1 MAREVIKFIMEQL
14 LKLLPIPKLPDGVA
28 AALPIINEFAQS
40 KLVLTDDVRADIQLK
55 LIRALRK
62 AGLPTYST
70 GEDDEEE
77 SS

>member
-1 MAREVIKFIMEQL
+1 MKFIIEQL

-70 GEDDEEE
+70 DEDEEE
-77 SS
+77 GS

>member
-1 MAREVIKFIMEQL
+1 
-14 LKLLPIPKLPDGVA
+14 VA

-70 GEDDEEE
+70 DEDEEE
-77 SS
+77 GS